1 VHLPFLFHQIKSADF
16 NPTALPATYACIF
29 GISKGVEGIEKGTL
43 TSVFNEHF
51 SYLVPSGPGDRTYWF
66 LVRNLG
72 KTVYGSEIP
81 RFTKEEEEALA
92 KEHMNDHITPTLRFS
107 DLYNKKIA
115 SVYTSLPEYVYKRWY
130 FKRIITIGD
139 ASHKVSNYR
148 RSRYQGTS
156 GPLELTRNVQK

>member
-1 VHLPFLFHQIKSADF
+1 MKK
-16 NPTALPATYACIF
+16 ALPATYACIF
-29 GISKGVEGIEKGTL
+29 GISKGVEGVEKGTL

-51 SYLVPSGPGDRTYWF
+51 SYLIPSGPGDSTYWF

-72 KTVYGSEIP
+72 KTAYGSDIP
-81 RFTKEEEEALA
+81 RFTKDEEEALA
-92 KEHMNDHITPTLRFS
+92 KEHMDDHITPTLPFS

-139 ASHKVSNYR
+139 ASHKVSNSQR
-148 RSRYQGTS
+148 TRYEATS
-156 GPLELTRNVQK
+156 ESLELT